1 MTRILVLSLVL
12 LTSIL
17 ASCNGGGSGGG
28 GSGGGSGSLDTRPS
42 STGLVTAVDTRAAAK
57 AIYDQVDS
65 GNGFTQGDISTIFA
79 TFAIPTVAS
88 TNGTQFQAN
97 LDAGTPELLDF
108 QAAAIAKEMSGP
120 TLVSI
125 SDFVDMLNAKG
136 AHQAGSSTPLTKD
149 YLDKQFAPFVAQQ
162 SFQGDALIPAFVL
175 ALGRERAA
183 RSQAGVT
190 DVVWGDGYLDPL
202 QLNLL
207 LYNMAYAPNVPS
219 EVSLL
224 MASGSILSDL
234 KDLSSDLLPTL
245 GPKLE
250 KFAKDY
256 PEKFIT
262 GKIKKML
269 EFPIGKVES
278 AQVSLCAS
286 VVLYSYQLSLTTNPK
301 NIYEQGVLA
310 NNPYQ
315 SDINANLSFHFKQDT
330 NSLPKQIGLF
340 LAKCHI
346 PANGPAASKPI
357 TWELT
362 QELPDHGSLIRKDP
376 STDPSGDATATYEAK
391 KTAVPVELQQVD
403 NLKAALGNI
412 VLKAGNLLPGQ
423 SGFVKVVRFVKAA
436 KLTNQL
442 GTGQADLTVG
452 YIPFPALHFVFT
464 SNITQSSSPDF
475 WDAQVSADIPL
486 TVVKEGTEFHYKGSG
501 TLHYDSFTSS
511 PPEFCGANPPTNN
524 GKISIDI
531 PLSPANTHV
540 AVTMAQDTLP
550 SVVCTVGNT
559 VKTTTIWA
567 GAWAVLH
574 ASDAVGKSGYTFKHW
589 TQNNTE
595 TLYGGAHKTYND
607 SGSSN
612 VSESTTMKLVPA
624 KP

>member
-1 MTRILVLSLVL
+1 MKRILALGLIL
-12 LTSIL
+12 LTSLL
-17 ASCNGGGSGGG
+17 ASCNSGGG
-28 GSGGGSGSLDTRPS
+28 GVSGGGSPGSQPS
-42 STGLVTAVDTRAAAK
+42 STSLVTAVDTRAAAK

-88 TNGTQFQAN
+88 TDGAQFQTN
-97 LDAGTPELLDF
+97 LDAGKPELLDF
-108 QAAAIAKEMSGP
+108 QAAAIAKRMSGP
-120 TLVSI
+120 SLVPI
-125 SDFVDMLNAKG
+125 SDFVAMLNAKG
-136 AHQAGSSTPLTKD
+136 ATQAGSTAPLTKD

-162 SFQGDALIPAFVL
+162 SFQGDELIPAFVL

-183 RSQAGVT
+183 RSPAGVT

-207 LYNMAYAPNVPS
+207 LYNMAYAPNVSS
-219 EVSLL
+219 EASVLL
-224 MASGSILSDL
+224 ASGSVLSDL

-250 KFAKDY
+250 KFISDY
-256 PEKFIT
+256 PKKFIT

-286 VVLYSYQLSLTTNPK
+286 VILYSYRLSLTANPK
-301 NIYEQGVLA
+301 NIDEQGVLA

-315 SDINANLSFHFKQDT
+315 SDINANLSFDFKQDV
-330 NSLPKQIGLF
+330 NSLPKQLGLF
-340 LAKCHI
+340 LAKCSI
-346 PANGPAASKPI
+346 PANGPADRKPI

-362 QELPDHGSLIRKDP
+362 QELPDHGSLIQKDA
-376 STDPSGDATATYEAK
+376 STNSSGNATATYEAK
-391 KTAVPVELQQVD
+391 QSVVPAELQLVD
-403 NLKAALGNI
+403 NLKVALGDI
-412 VLKAGNLLPGQ
+412 VIKAGNLLPGQ
-423 SGFVKVVRFVKAA
+423 SGFVKVVRFVKSA

-452 YIPFPALHFVFT
+452 YIPLPALHFVFT
-464 SNITQSSSPDF
+464 SNISQSSAPDF
-475 WDAQVSADIPL
+475 WDAKVSADIPL
-486 TVVKEGTEFHYKGSG
+486 SVVKEGTEFHYKGSG

-511 PPEFCGANPPTNN
+511 PPDFCGSSPPTNN

-540 AVTMAQDTLP
+540 VVTMAQDTLP
-550 SVVCTVGNT
+550 SVVCTVGN
-559 VKTTTIWA
+559 KTTTTPIWA

-574 ASDAVGKSGYTFKHW
+574 AGGQNGYTFKNW

-595 TLYGGAHKTYND
+595 KLYGGAHKTYNGPGP
-607 SGSSN
+607 SGLA
-612 VSESTTMKLVPA
+612 ESTTLKLVIPT
-624 KP
+624 P